1 MALFFYLL
9 CLVLWLG
16 GIAFFGSLVAPALFT
31 RLTTAQAGAV
41 VSVIFPRYYILGYA
55 CGAIGIALALYLAS
69 ARGPRGWWMAAA
81 AALAIALALTIY
93 GGTVIAPQVHAI
105 RAVAEEEHPD
115 PVLKAQFDR
124 LHHQSA
130 RLFVLTGIL
139 DLLALASTAAALSPP
154 N

>member
-16 GIAFFGSLVAPALFT
+16 GIAFFGALVAPVLFT

-41 VSVIFPRYYILGYA
+41 VSVLFPRYYILGYI
-55 CGAIGIALALYLAS
+55 CGALGIVLALYLA
-69 ARGPRGWWMAAA
+69 ATRGPRGWWVAAA
-81 AALAIALALTIY
+81 AALVIALGLTVY
-93 GGTVIAPQVHAI
+93 DGTVVAPQVHAI
-105 RAVAEEEHPD
+105 RTVAEQEHPD
-115 PVLKAQFDR
+115 PVLKARFDR

-139 DLLALASTAAALSPP
+139 DLLALAGTAVALSPRK
-154 N
+154 